1 MCLSQCTGPAGC
13 VFPAAYR
20 ATTRFLLHT
29 TTCTSATLPTKSS
42 STCEAVVRYG
52 VEASLGSVSG
62 TRQGG
67 VSVRICSCLLVLL
80 GFGARFFFRA
90 PRLFSKFTRGSIK
103 IRRDSPDV
111 CLTADPELSLGHQE
125 DDTLHSAQE
134 GCKGR
139 W

>member
-1 MCLSQCTGPAGC
+1 MSLSQCTGHAGC

-52 VEASLGSVSG
+52 VEASLGRVSG
-62 TRQGG
+62 TRQERG

-80 GFGARFFFRA
+80 GFGDGFFFGTC
-90 PRLFSKFTRGSIK
+90 LFSKFTRGSIK

-111 CLTADPELSLGHQE
+111 CLTADPEFSLGHQE
-125 DDTLHSAQE
+125 DDTLLSAQE
-134 GCKGR
+134 GYKGR
-139 W
+139 